1 MRRKLFSNELISD
14 DIPLGMYSAMF
25 RDPDAPPAPRS
36 DASADERKAYE
47 EDKRKRCLSTIHA
60 LMRGDA
66 DAEFAFDLGAYK
78 KWGSYDEWSEAW
90 GADGTGSVSISIDSL
105 SCGDCHGDVPCS
117 FFYSIEKIDITE
129 TPAAAPGAYISRNP
143 ATLLPWT
150 AEQKVS
156 RKTAWRE
163 EREAREKQAKIDAKQ
178 ALAAAKAMQATLA
191 AAQAKAEAA
200 FAEAEHARFVAAA
213 AAAAAAA
220 EEEEEEK
227 RSARVSQQP
236 TECAIA

>member
-1 MRRKLFSNELISD
+1 MRRKLFTNELISD
-14 DIPLGMYSAMF
+14 DVPLSMYIAMF
-25 RDPDAPPAPRS
+25 RDPDAPPAPS
-36 DASADERKAYE
+36 ADASAEVREAYE
-47 EDKRKRCLSTIHA
+47 EDKRKRCLATIHA

-66 DAEFAFDLGAYK
+66 DAEFAFDVGAYK

-117 FFYSIEKIDITE
+117 FFYSIEMLEITD
-129 TPAAAPGAYISRNP
+129 TPAAAPDAYTSRNP
-143 ATLLPWT
+143 ATRLPWT
-150 AEQKVS
+150 AEEKMG

-178 ALAAAKAMQATLA
+178 ALAAAKALQATLA

-200 FAEAEHARFVAAA
+200 FEEAERMRIKAAA

-220 EEEEEEK
+220 EE
-227 RSARVSQQP
+227 RVAYVSQQP